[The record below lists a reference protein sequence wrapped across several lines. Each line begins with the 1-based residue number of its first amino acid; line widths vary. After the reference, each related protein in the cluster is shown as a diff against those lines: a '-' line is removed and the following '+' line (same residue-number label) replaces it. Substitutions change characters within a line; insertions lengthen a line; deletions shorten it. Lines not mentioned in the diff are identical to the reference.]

1 MSGPQSLD
9 ELLRFYD
16 ERGYDRTVGVGKHLA
31 VVVIDFSRA
40 FTGGRSEFPGGDFG
54 LELQHTRRLLDHAR
68 ARATPVFFTTIAY
81 QDPLRD
87 SGLWGVKVPWLE
99 NCKLGTPLVEID
111 PLLNPQPGEPVIV
124 KRFPSAF
131 FDTDL
136 VARLSALHVDTIL
149 LAGCTTSVCVRA
161 TAIDAMQH
169 GYRVNVVAEA
179 VGDFNRALH
188 RAHLRDLQARY
199 ADVVS
204 VDQAVALLSD
214 AAGSPGPS
222 RT

>member
-1 MSGPQSLD
+1 MSGSGSLD

-16 ERGYDRTVGVGKHLA
+16 ERGYDRTVGVGQRPA

-40 FTGGRSEFPGGDFG
+40 FTGGRSEFPGGDFSP
-54 LELQHTRRLLDHAR
+54 ELRHTRRLLDQAR
-68 ARATPVFFTTIAY
+68 ARAIPVFFTTIAY
-81 QDPLRD
+81 EDPLRD
-87 SGLWGVKVPWLE
+87 AGLWGTKVPWLE
-99 NCKLGTPLVEID
+99 HCKLGTPLVEID
-111 PLLNPQPGEPVIV
+111 PALNVQPAEPVIV

-136 VARLSALHVDTIL
+136 EERLKALRVDTIL

-161 TAIDAMQH
+161 TAIDAMQR
-169 GYRVNVVAEA
+169 GYRTNVVAEA

-188 RAHLRDLQARY
+188 LAHLRDLQARY

-204 VDQAVALLSD
+204 IDQALAYLSG
-214 AAGSPGPS
+214 AAVSPAPS